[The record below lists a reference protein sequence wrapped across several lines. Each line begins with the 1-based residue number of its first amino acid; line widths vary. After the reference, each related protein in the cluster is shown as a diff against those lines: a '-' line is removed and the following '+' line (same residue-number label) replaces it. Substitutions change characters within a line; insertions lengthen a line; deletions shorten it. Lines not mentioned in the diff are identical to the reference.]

1 MLVLLVAFAVLPL
14 ALPWL
19 MGRLGPRGFFV
30 AALVPIIAFVYTAL
44 QTPRVVSGEVLTES
58 YAWIPSL
65 GLSLS
70 MRMDTLGWLMALIV
84 TGVGALVMIYCR
96 WYFADTTKDAGAKS
110 SKGAKSSQGTAGAT
124 ATAGSARKKRVK
136 PGVGM
141 FSASLLAFAGA
152 MYGLV
157 LTDDLIVLVMFWEIT
172 SILSYLLIGFYHAR
186 GASRRAALQA
196 LLVTTLGGLVMFV
209 GAVILVVQA
218 GTTSLSAILAAYTAA
233 GSALAGNAL
242 INTAI
247 VLLLVGALS
256 KSAIFPF
263 HFWLPGAMAAPTPV
277 SAYLHAAAMVKAG
290 IYLIARLAPA
300 FAHSEPWR
308 PIVIG
313 LGLFTMLL
321 GGLQAL
327 RESDLKRILAFGT
340 VSQLGM
346 LTVVLGYGER
356 NSALAGLALLLGHAL
371 FKSALFLV
379 VGVIDRQ
386 LSTRDIGELSG
397 VGRQAP
403 TLAIA
408 SMVAVGSMVGLAPTV
423 GFVAKEAVLTSLLE
437 GGSRPDAVIPL
448 VGIVLGS
455 VLTTAYGL
463 RFIWGA
469 FWTKRDASGE
479 KLPTTV
485 WPDPP
490 IGFLASPVVLAALTL
505 IAGFAAP
512 LLDVAFSG
520 YADTL
525 PSAGGEGHPYHLALW
540 HGWEPA
546 LFLSLASIAL
556 GAGLFWVAQRTRRVP
571 RRLLPFT
578 AADVYNGT
586 LRGIA
591 RVAVWTTTLT
601 QRGSLPVYVGTIFVV
616 FVAAEGTALLASPE
630 WRVSFDLWQTPMQL
644 MAAPIMIIAG
654 LVAVR
659 AQKRY
664 TGVVLV
670 SVTGLGMVA
679 LFATSG
685 APDLALTQIL
695 VETVTLVT
703 FALVLRRIPARMG
716 EHNAS
721 VWPVARMVLA
731 VAVGATMAMVALVAT
746 GARVAEPISTAF
758 PDLAYNLGHG
768 KNVVNVALVDLRG
781 WDTMGELSVLILAAT
796 GVASLVFVTHRSDLI
811 SQSISALPT
820 AATRTRRPLVET
832 SEGLRARTAGSSSTR
847 QAWLVGGQRMRP
859 ENRSIMLEVIVRV
872 LFHTIIV
879 VSIYLLFAGHNL
891 PGGGFAGGLV
901 AGMALVMRYIAGGR
915 YELGAAA
922 PTDAGR
928 LLGAGMTLAIAC
940 AVVPLLFGAAPLTS
954 WFWEA
959 DLPVIGHVE
968 FVTSTLF
975 DIGVYLVVIGLVLDV
990 LRSLGGE
997 VDRQTQAL
1005 RQAQPPAAGQAPE
1018 AVQGAHG
1025 MPGVSAS

>member
-1 MLVLLVAFAVLPL
+1 MLLLLAAFAVIPL

-19 MGRLGPRGFFV
+19 VARIGSRAFFV
-30 AALVPIIAFVYTAL
+30 AALVPIAAFVHAALAAPEVISGTAPFE
-44 QTPRVVSGEVLTES
+44 TF
-58 YAWIPSL
+58 AWIPSL
-65 GLSLS
+65 GIDLS
-70 MRMDTLGWLMALIV
+70 MKMDTLGWVMTLIV

-96 WYFADTTKDAGAKS
+96 WYFDGKKD
-110 SKGAKSSQGTAGAT
+110 
-124 ATAGSARKKRVK
+124 
-136 PGVGM
+136 GVGL
-141 FSASLLAFAGA
+141 FSAVLLAFAGA

-157 LTDDLIVLVMFWEIT
+157 LTDDLIVLVMLWEVT
-172 SILSYLLIGFYHAR
+172 SVLSYLLIGFYHAR

-196 LLVTTLGGLVMFV
+196 LLVTTLGGLIMFV
-209 GAVILVVQA
+209 GAVMLVVLY
-218 GTTSLSAILAAYTAA
+218 GTSSLSTILTSPLP
-233 GSALAGNAL
+233 SADGQASLLNIAVAF
-242 INTAI
+242 
-247 VLLLVGALS
+247 LLVGALS

-300 FAHSEPWR
+300 FADTEPWR
-308 PIVIG
+308 PMVIT

-356 NSALAGLALLLGHAL
+356 NSALAGLALLIGHAL
-371 FKSALFLV
+371 FKSSLFLV

-403 TLAIA
+403 TLAVFSIVAIA
-408 SMVAVGSMVGLAPTV
+408 SMVGVAPTI
-423 GFVAKEAVLTSLLE
+423 GFVAKEATLTSLLE
-437 GGSRPDAVIPL
+437 GGSDPAAWVPL
-448 VGIVLGS
+448 IGILLGS
-455 VLTTAYGL
+455 VLTAAYGI
-463 RFIWGA
+463 RFVWGA
-469 FWTKRDASGE
+469 FWTKKDAAG
-479 KLPTTV
+479 LPMRRTE

-490 IGFLASPVVLAALTL
+490 MGFLAAPVLLSALTVVGGIASPWLDAAL
-505 IAGFAAP
+505 
-512 LLDVAFSG
+512 SG
-520 YADTL
+520 YADSM
-525 PSAGGEGHPYHLALW
+525 PEAGGEHSPYHLALW

-546 LFLSLASIAL
+546 LFLSLGAIAA
-556 GAGLFWVAQRTRRVP
+556 GAVLFWVVQRTAWKTRV
-571 RRLLPFT
+571 LPFT
-578 AADVYNGT
+578 AADVYNLV

-591 RVAVWTTTLT
+591 RVSVWTTTLT
-601 QRGSLPVYVGTIFVV
+601 QRGSLPLYVGTIFVV
-616 FVAAEGTALLASPE
+616 FVAAEATALLASTQWKIE
-630 WRVSFDLWQTPMQL
+630 LDAWQTPMQL
-644 MAAPIMIIAG
+644 VVAPIMIIAG
-654 LVAVR
+654 IIAVR
-659 AQKRY
+659 ARKRY

-670 SVTGLGMVA
+670 SVTGLGMVM

-721 VWPVARMVLA
+721 VLPVVRAILGI
-731 VAVGATMAMVALVAT
+731 AVGATMAIVAMVAT
-746 GARVAEPISTAF
+746 GARVAEPISDRF
-758 PDLAYNLGHG
+758 PELAYELGHG

-796 GVASLVFVTHRSDLI
+796 GVASLVFVTHRSDLLSRAI
-811 SQSISALPT
+811 SPLPT
-820 AATRTRRPLVET
+820 SVIRTRRPLVET
-832 SEGLRARTAGSSSTR
+832 SEGPRPRTSAPGSTR
-847 QAWLVGGQRMRP
+847 QAWLVGGPKLRP
-859 ENRSIMLEVIVRV
+859 ENRSIMLEVIVRI

-901 AGMALVMRYIAGGR
+901 AGMALVMRYVAGGR

-928 LLGAGMTLAIAC
+928 LLGAGMTLAVAC
-940 AVVPLLFGAAPLTS
+940 AIVPLFFGEAPLTS
-954 WFWEA
+954 TFWETEIPG
-959 DLPVIGHVE
+959 LGHVE

-975 DIGVYLVVIGLVLDV
+975 DVGVYLVVIGLVLDV

-997 VDRQTQAL
+997 VDRQTQEQ
-1005 RQAQPPAAGQAPE
+1005 RDR
-1018 AVQGAHG
+1018 
-1025 MPGVSAS
+1025 GVSVA

>member
-1 MLVLLVAFAVLPL
+1 MLVLLAAFAVVPL

-19 MGRLGPRGFFV
+19 FGRIGSRVFLV
-30 AALVPIIAFVYTAL
+30 AAVLPIVAFVHAAL
-44 QTPRVVSGEVLTES
+44 QTPAIIAGAVPSASVP
-58 YAWIPSL
+58 WIPQL
-65 GLSLS
+65 GIALS
-70 MRMDTLGWLMALIV
+70 MRMDTLGWVMTLIV
-84 TGVGALVMIYCR
+84 TGVGALVLIYCR
-96 WYFADTTKDAGAKS
+96 WYFDG
-110 SKGAKSSQGTAGAT
+110 
-124 ATAGSARKKRVK
+124 KKQ
-136 PGVGM
+136 GVGL
-141 FSASLLAFAGA
+141 FAAVLLGFAGA

-157 LTDDLIVLVMFWEIT
+157 LTDDIILLVMLWEIT

-209 GAVILVVQA
+209 GAVMMAVLY
-218 GTTSLSAILAAYTAA
+218 GTNSLAAIIGGTAA
-233 GSALAGNAL
+233 LRPGSEGLLNV
-242 INTAI
+242 AI

-300 FAHSEPWR
+300 FAHSEFWR
-308 PIVIG
+308 PIVIS

-356 NSALAGLALLLGHAL
+356 NSALAGLALLIGHAL

-403 TLAIA
+403 TLAVFSIIA
-408 SMVAVGSMVGLAPTV
+408 IASMVGLAPTV

-437 GGSRPDAVIPL
+437 GGGRPEALVPL
-448 VGIVLGS
+448 IGIVLGS
-455 VLTTAYGL
+455 MLTTAYGL
-463 RFIWGA
+463 RFVWGA
-469 FWTKRDASGE
+469 FWTKKDAAGDA
-479 KLPTTV
+479 LPVTA

-490 IGFLASPVVLAALTL
+490 LGFLAAPVLLSGLTVV
-505 IAGFAAP
+505 AGFAAP
-512 LLDVAFSG
+512 LLDAAFSG
-520 YADTL
+520 YADSFTA
-525 PSAGGEGHPYHLALW
+525 AGGDADHPYHLALW

-546 LFLSLASIAL
+546 LFLSLGSIAV
-556 GAGLFWVAQRTRRVP
+556 GAALFWVAQRTGRVP

-578 AADVYNGT
+578 AADAYNAV

-591 RVAVWTTTLT
+591 RLAVWTTTFT
-601 QRGSLPVYVGTIFVV
+601 QRGSLPLYVGTIFVV
-616 FVAAEGTALLASPE
+616 FVAAEGTALLANPDWQISL
-630 WRVSFDLWQTPMQL
+630 DAWQTPMQVVV
-644 MAAPIMIIAG
+644 APIMIVAG
-654 LVAVR
+654 IFAVR
-659 AQKRY
+659 ARKRY

-670 SVTGLGMVA
+670 SATGLGMIA

-695 VETVTLVT
+695 VETVTLVA
-703 FALVLRRIPARMG
+703 FALVLRRIPARLG

-721 VWPVARMVLA
+721 VKPLLRAVLA
-731 VAVGATMAMVALVAT
+731 IAVGVTMAMVAMVAT
-746 GARVAEPISTAF
+746 GARIAEPISTRF
-758 PDLAYNLGHG
+758 PDLAYELGHG

-811 SQSISALPT
+811 SRSISALPT
-820 AATRTRRPLVET
+820 GVTRTRRPLIET
-832 SEGLRARTAGSSSTR
+832 AEGPRPRASAPGSTR
-847 QAWLVGGQRMRP
+847 QTWLVGGQKVRP
-859 ENRSIMLEVIVRV
+859 ENRSIMLEVIVRI

-901 AGMALVMRYIAGGR
+901 AGMALVMRYVAGGR

-928 LLGAGMTLAIAC
+928 LLGAGMTLAVAC
-940 AVVPLLFGAAPLTS
+940 AVVPLLFGLPPLTS
-954 WFWEA
+954 SFWEA
-959 DLPVIGHVE
+959 DIPVIGHVE

-1005 RQAQPPAAGQAPE
+1005 RDR
-1018 AVQGAHG
+1018 
-1025 MPGVSAS
+1025 GVSVP